1 MKNDDLIA
9 LNEEIAGMARAGL
22 PLDKGLAA
30 LAREM
35 GRGRLQQVTAQ
46 LAADLEAGHPLP
58 KAIERQGKRMPPF
71 YAALLEAGIR
81 TGRVSEVLATLTE
94 YARSVAN
101 VRATIVDAL
110 WYPCVVLLFA
120 VALFGGVVVFLM
132 PQYDEIFRGFGL
144 QLPAVTEALLK
155 VGQEPFRF
163 LILPAIVVIVLI
175 LGTRFVLF
183 RSEAG
188 RRRWASWIY
197 AIPIVGTLL
206 RAARL
211 AAFTDLLALVIDYE
225 LPLPRAFE
233 LAGAAS
239 SDPIMASA
247 AREVVQDLDQGL
259 PLAEV
264 LRKRELVPE
273 LIAWMTAVGEQRGT
287 LGKTL
292 HHVAEMYRRTVEM
305 RAALLR
311 SVLPPFLLVVIAGVF
326 AGFFVFV
333 MVMPMARLLEA
344 LSR

>member
-30 LAREM
+30 LAKEM

-81 TGRVSEVLATLTE
+81 TGRVSEVLATLTV

-101 VRATIVDAL
+101 VRTTIFDAL

-120 VALFGGVVVFLM
+120 LVLFGAVVVFLV
-132 PQYDEIFRGFGL
+132 PQYDEIFRGFGM
-144 QLPAVTEALLK
+144 QLPAVTEALLN
-155 VGQEPFRF
+155 VGREPFRF
-163 LILPAIVVIVLI
+163 LVLPVLVVIVLI
-175 LGTRFVLF
+175 LGTRFVLS

-311 SVLPPFLLVVIAGVF
+311 NVLPPFLLVLIAGVF

-333 MVMPMARLLEA
+333 MVMPMAKLLEA

>member
-22 PLDKGLAA
+22 PLDRGLAA
-30 LAREM
+30 LAKEM
-35 GRGRLQQVTAQ
+35 GRGRLQQVTSQ

-81 TGRVSEVLATLTE
+81 TGRVSEVLATLTV

-101 VRATIVDAL
+101 VRTTIFDAL

-120 VALFGGVVVFLM
+120 LVLFGAVVAFLV
-132 PQYDEIFRGFGL
+132 PQYDEIFRGFGM
-144 QLPAVTEALLK
+144 QLPAVTEALLN
-155 VGQEPFRF
+155 VGREPFRF
-163 LILPAIVVIVLI
+163 LVLPVLVVIVLI
-175 LGTRFVLF
+175 LGTRLVLS

-188 RRRWASWIY
+188 RRRWATWIY

-239 SDPIMASA
+239 SDPIMAGA
-247 AREVVQDLDQGL
+247 AREVVRDLDQGL

-264 LRKRELVPE
+264 LRRREIVPE

-311 SVLPPFLLVVIAGVF
+311 NVLPPFLLVLIAGVF

-333 MVMPMARLLEA
+333 MVMPMAKLLEA